1 MRYKS
6 QLNDYLQFAGIFVVV
21 FAAWFWTYCAVM
33 EAVWSILFCFVCA
46 FCRASIVACRLRKR
60 WRAPVWR

>member
-21 FAAWFWTYCAVM
+21 FAAWFWAYCAVM
-33 EAVWSILFCFVCA
+33 EAVWSI
-46 FCRASIVACRLRKR
+46 
-60 WRAPVWR
+60 